1 MKNKSFIIGITI
13 LVSLLCVYFLSFT
26 PVARKIEGK
35 AEAQALVDGKVNEL
49 KKQAYLDS
57 VYTLPVINLLGVEYT
72 YQEIKQNELKL
83 GLDLQG
89 GMHITLQISPVE
101 VIKQMASNSREVNF
115 QAAIAKANELQKK
128 SNENFVDLFYNEF
141 KKLSPDTN
149 LASIFANSRNQGRIS
164 QKSSDK
170 EILDLINEEVSLAI
184 DRSFHI
190 LRSRLDRFGATQPNI
205 QLIAGTERIQI
216 ELPGIENPERVRK
229 LLQGVAKLEFWEVY
243 TPSEI
248 NEFLVASNEYWLSAH
263 SVAIES
269 ETPAASNESLESL
282 LGNEE
287 SKVDSTKDEAASALA
302 LSPMISKV
310 RSQYSLVYELKDTA
324 LVNQQIRES
333 RKAGLFPTYCQ
344 FMWDLKSR
352 RSEEDGLQYIELY
365 ALKGD
370 RYGKASM
377 EGEAVSDASPSV
389 ESEGPGVNMRMNI
402 EGTKKWKKL
411 TAENIEQQIAIV
423 LDGKVYS
430 APFVQ
435 SEIPNG
441 NSSISGN
448 FTLEESKDLAN
459 ILKAGK
465 MPVSTQIVEE
475 AVVGPSLGQEAIA
488 QGLISMV
495 AGLGLVVLF
504 MMLYYNTSG
513 MVANLALLINI
524 FFIVG
529 LLAQFGA
536 ALTLPGIAGIVLT
549 IGMSVDANVLI
560 FERIREELRLGKNI
574 TDAIKIGY
582 NKAYSSIID
591 SNVTTFLIGAILY
604 FFGSGAVKGF
614 ALVLMIGIISSL
626 FTAVFITRLIVER
639 QGKRKSGNNM
649 KFDTVFSKNILS
661 NIQFDFIK
669 FRKKAYIFSLVVI
682 IAGFAAI
689 WYQGGLPLGVD
700 FKGGRS
706 FIVQFDNAITASDAR
721 EALVPYLEGAN
732 AEVKTYGGNNQLKI
746 TTSYLIDDNSTAADE
761 KVEAAIKN
769 GLLPF
774 GEANPEILSSSKI
787 GATIADDI
795 RESSQTS
802 LFYSLLAIFIYIV
815 IRFRKWQF
823 GLGALVALFHDVL
836 MVLAWFGIAKLFGL
850 NLEIDQVFIAAIL
863 TVIGYSINDTV
874 VVFDRLREFSG
885 EKSGKSLRDTFNRSI
900 NDTLSRTLITSFTV
914 FIVVAV
920 LLIFGGEVLRGFS
933 FALLIGVIFG
943 TYSSIFVA
951 SPLVLD
957 LEKEKDPKTIDLK
970 INKPAKA
977 A

>member
-13 LVSLLCVYFLSFT
+13 IVSLLCIYFLSFT
-26 PVARKIEGK
+26 PISRKIEK
-35 AEAQALVDGKVNEL
+35 AAEFQALEEGTLNEV

-57 VYTLPVINLLGVEYT
+57 IYSLPVFNLLGIEYT

-101 VIKQMASNSREVNF
+101 VLKQMASNSINPDF
-115 QAAIAKANELQKK
+115 QAAISKANELQTKT
-128 SNENFVDLFYNEF
+128 NENFVDLFYQEYKKTNPEG
-141 KKLSPDTN
+141 KLST
-149 LASIFANSRNQGRIS
+149 IFANSRNQERIN

-170 EILDLINEEVSLAI
+170 EILSIINEEVSLAI

-190 LRSRLDRFGATQPNI
+190 LRTRLDRFGATQPNI

-216 ELPGIENPERVRK
+216 ELPGVENPERVRK

-243 TPSEI
+243 TPLEI
-248 NEFLVASNEYWLSAH
+248 NEFLEASNSLWLASHPINKENKSVENSTQSLKNLLGDEAIQQD
-263 SVAIES
+263 SVA
-269 ETPAASNESLESL
+269 TDTA
-282 LGNEE
+282 EE
-287 SKVDSTKDEAASALA
+287 LA
-302 LSPMISKV
+302 LSPMIGKL
-310 RSQYSLVYELKDTA
+310 RSPYGLVYELKDTA
-324 LVNQQIRES
+324 LVNLQIRES
-333 RKAGLFPTYCQ
+333 ITAGIFPKYCQ
-344 FMWDLKSR
+344 FMWDLKTRTSA
-352 RSEEDGLQYIELY
+352 EDGLNYIELY

-377 EGEAVSDASPSV
+377 AGEAVSDASPSV
-389 ESEGPGVNMRMNI
+389 ENDGPGVNMRMNI

-411 TAENIEQQIAIV
+411 TSENIDEQIAIV

-430 APFVQ
+430 APVVQ

-448 FTLEESKDLAN
+448 FSLEESKDLAN

-495 AGLGLVVLF
+495 AGLGLVIIF
-504 MMLYYNTSG
+504 MVLYYGSSG

-560 FERIREELRLGKNI
+560 FERIREELRLGKSI
-574 TDAIKIGY
+574 IEAIRIGY

-604 FFGSGAVKGF
+604 TFGSGAVKGF
-614 ALVLMIGIISSL
+614 ALILMIGIACSL
-626 FTAVFITRLIVER
+626 FTAVFITRLIVENVA
-639 QGKRKSGNNM
+639 KRNAGRNI
-649 KFDTVFSKNILS
+649 KFDTIFSKNLLS

-669 FRKKAYIFSLVVI
+669 FRKKAYLFSIVVI
-682 IAGFAAI
+682 LSGFAAI
-689 WYQGGLPLGVD
+689 WYQGGLSLGVD

-706 FIVQFDNAITASDAR
+706 YIVQFNDNITASEAR
-721 EALVPYLEGAN
+721 EALLPHLEGAT
-732 AEVKTYGGNNQLKI
+732 AEVKTYGSNNQLKI
-746 TTSYLIDDNSTAADE
+746 TTSYMIDDNSNEADK
-761 KVEAAIKN
+761 KVESAVYM
-769 GLLPF
+769 GLASF
-774 GEANPEILSSSKI
+774 EQSNPEILSSSKI

-802 LFYSLLAIFIYIV
+802 LIYSLLAIFVYIV

-836 MVLAWFGIAKLFGL
+836 MVLSFFGL
-850 NLEIDQVFIAAIL
+850 AKFFGFNLEIDQVFIAAIL

-885 EKSGKSLRDTFNRSI
+885 EKINQSLKNTFNRSI

-951 SPLVLD
+951 APLVLD
-957 LEKEKDPKTIDLK
+957 LDKEKNTDTLVIKM
-970 INKPAKA
+970 NKQSKA